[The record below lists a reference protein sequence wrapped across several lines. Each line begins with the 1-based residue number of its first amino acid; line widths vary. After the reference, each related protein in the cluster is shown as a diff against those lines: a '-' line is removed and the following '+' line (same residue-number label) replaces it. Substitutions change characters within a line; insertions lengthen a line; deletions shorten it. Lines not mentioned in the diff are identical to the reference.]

1 MLIEVYRTNF
11 MITIFKRV
19 IVGSRTLL
27 VQLNLSSFSLFNSF
41 VPKFRIGL
49 LVNARYNLKL
59 IFHSL
64 SHFAASSTIIFLS
77 FSFTQYEANVFIQ
90 YRQTVKQRK

>member
-1 MLIEVYRTNF
+1 MLIEVYMTNF

-27 VQLNLSSFSLFNSF
+27 VSLNLSSFSLFNSF

-64 SHFAASSTIIFLS
+64 SHFAASSTIISSSPLVLPNMKRMFYTIPS
-77 FSFTQYEANVFIQ
+77 NCET
-90 YRQTVKQRK
+90 T